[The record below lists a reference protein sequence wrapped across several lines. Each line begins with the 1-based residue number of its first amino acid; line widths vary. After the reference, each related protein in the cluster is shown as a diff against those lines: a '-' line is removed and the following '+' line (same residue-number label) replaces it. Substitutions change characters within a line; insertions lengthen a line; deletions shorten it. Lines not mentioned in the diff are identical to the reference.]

1 MLCEIARK
9 LDGDRLETLQALR
22 HDLGLTLA
30 AFSCRRLDPARET
43 KFQTLMDG
51 LGPQLRAQPAE
62 HDDVQLGRIREAEET
77 LGLSLVAVRAWRS
90 QPPTLRRAPA
100 RGRQS
105 GRLSPRCPPS
115 SGSAPLGCPSPCL
128 LYTSPSPRDRQKSRM
143 P

>member
-30 AFSCRRLDPARET
+30 AFSCRRLDLARET

-62 HDDVQLGRIREAEET
+62 HDDVQLGRIREAMGIPE
-77 LGLSLVAVRAWRS
+77 GLIRYSV
-90 QPPTLRRAPA
+90 
-100 RGRQS
+100 GIEDS
-105 GRLSPRCPPS
+105 GDLIADLEQALA
-115 SGSAPLGCPSPCL
+115 GA
-128 LYTSPSPRDRQKSRM
+128 
-143 P
+143 